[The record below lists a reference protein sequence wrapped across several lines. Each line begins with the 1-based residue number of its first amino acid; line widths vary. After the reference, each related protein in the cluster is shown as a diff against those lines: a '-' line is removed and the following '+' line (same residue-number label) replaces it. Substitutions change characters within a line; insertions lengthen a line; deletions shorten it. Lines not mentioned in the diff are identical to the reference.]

1 VEIKKVFLTGK
12 YFNQVCDIKNQIN
25 SGSYPI
31 QIVSEL
37 SKCDLYLAIDL
48 IDSIFLNNSNNH
60 NVTKVLIRQE
70 PKIVLP
76 LTYMNKNTINF
87 DHIID
92 IGKPKSSTHT
102 VINWPQDLSSYLKNP
117 KTKNDRVVIV
127 NSNLLSL
134 KRGENYSLRR
144 QAINDIEDLDLY
156 GYQWNNG
163 LVRKLHTSAIEL
175 KKYLFKARDLKI
187 QGIKN
192 YFRHFNNYLGEVE
205 DKRMVISM
213 YKYCLVIENSSEYL
227 SEKIF
232 DALLSG
238 CIPIYIGP
246 ELISYEIPGYLF
258 LQAQPN
264 IGDIR
269 AKIYEAKKIDYEEW
283 RESLDIWLA
292 DPKTYENWS
301 KDLFVSK
308 IVNMLQKITNNNH
321 LQP

>member
-1 VEIKKVFLTGK
+1 VEIKKVFLNGK
-12 YFNQVCDIKNQIN
+12 YSKQVSEIKVQIN
-25 SGSYPI
+25 YGNYPI
-31 QIVSEL
+31 QIVSEPGH
-37 SKCDLYLAIDL
+37 CDLYLAIDL
-48 IDSIFLNNSNNH
+48 VDSIFLNNSNNH
-60 NVTKVLIRQE
+60 NVPKVLIRQE

-76 LTYMNKNTINF
+76 LTYMDKNIVYF

-134 KRGENYSLRR
+134 RRGENYSLRR
-144 QAINDIEDLDLY
+144 RAINDIKDLDLY

-163 LVRKLHTSAIEL
+163 LIRKLHTSAIEI
-175 KKYLFKARDLKI
+175 KKYLFKVRDIKI
-187 QGIKN
+187 KGIEN

-246 ELISYEIPGYLF
+246 DLNSYEIPGSLY

-269 AKIYEAKKIDYEEW
+269 SKINKAKKINYEEW

-308 IVNMLQKITNNNH
+308 IINVLQKITNNNH

>member
-1 VEIKKVFLTGK
+1 VEIRRIFLTGK
-12 YFNQVCDIKNQIN
+12 YSKQVSEIKIQID

-37 SKCDLYLAIDL
+37 SKCDLYIAIDL

-60 NVTKVLIRQE
+60 KIPKVLIRQE
-70 PKIVLP
+70 PRIVLP
-76 LTYMNKNTINF
+76 LTYMDKNTINF

-92 IGKPKSSTHT
+92 IGKPKSSPYT
-102 VINWPQDLSSYLKNP
+102 VLNWPQDLTSYLKNS

-134 KRGENYSLRR
+134 GRGENYSLRR
-144 QAINDIEDLDLY
+144 QAINNIKDLDLY
-156 GYQWNNG
+156 GYQWNNN
-163 LVRKLHTSAIEL
+163 LVRKLHTFFIEL
-175 KKYLFKARDLKI
+175 KKYTFKVRDLKI

-192 YFRHFNNYLGEVE
+192 YFRHFDNYLGEVE
-205 DKRMVISM
+205 DKRMAISM

-246 ELISYEIPGYLF
+246 DLNSYEIPSFLY

-269 AKIYEAKKIDYEEW
+269 SKINEAKKINYEEW

-301 KDLFVSK
+301 KDLFLSK
-308 IVNMLQKITNNNH
+308 IIKMLQKITNNNH

>member
-1 VEIKKVFLTGK
+1 
-12 YFNQVCDIKNQIN
+12 
-25 SGSYPI
+25 
-31 QIVSEL
+31 
-37 SKCDLYLAIDL
+37 
-48 IDSIFLNNSNNH
+48 
-60 NVTKVLIRQE
+60 
-70 PKIVLP
+70 
-76 LTYMNKNTINF
+76 
-87 DHIID
+87 
-92 IGKPKSSTHT
+92 
-102 VINWPQDLSSYLKNP
+102 
-117 KTKNDRVVIV
+117 
-127 NSNLLSL
+127 
-134 KRGENYSLRR
+134 
-144 QAINDIEDLDLY
+144 
-156 GYQWNNG
+156 
-163 LVRKLHTSAIEL
+163 
-175 KKYLFKARDLKI
+175 
-187 QGIKN
+187 
-192 YFRHFNNYLGEVE
+192 LGEVE